1 MDFCKI
7 KEKVAKRDTIEIYP
21 DFVVGRNSDLMVR
34 GKAFY
39 AVWDDEAKIWS
50 RNALDTQHIV
60 DRELEVIT
68 KDKKNSNPDSRYNVK
83 YMREYSSGS
92 WDTFMRFLSKA
103 PDNFKQLDEKVTYAS
118 TEVKKNDYVSKRLPY
133 DLRDE
138 TCESYEELI
147 STLYTAEE
155 RHKLEWAIGSV
166 LAGDGKN
173 IQKFIVL
180 YGEGGSGKSTV
191 LNIIEKLFEGY
202 TAVFNAKELT
212 GANNQYV
219 SGAIFNN
226 DPLVAIQ
233 HDGDLSNIKDNSKL
247 NSIVSHE
254 IMDVNEK
261 YKSQYSARCNA
272 FLFMGTNKPVKI
284 TDAKSGI
291 IRRLIDVKPSGNKV
305 PKDRYDILVSRIDFE
320 LGAIANH
327 CLQVYKSAG
336 KNYYNGYRPMDMMDK
351 TDYFFNFVQDNMHA
365 FTREKYVTLKSAYA
379 LYKEYCAETSSEYIL
394 QRQIFREELK
404 NYFKNYYKDYWYD
417 RSLHLRNIYMDFRY
431 ELFAATAG
439 EIERDET
446 NSDSWIKFGDNTV
459 SVLDKEL
466 ADSPAQYANQYE
478 TPNKSWD
485 KVNTRLSDLD
495 TSKLHYILPK
505 NPNHIVV
512 DFDLKDDNGEKS
524 YKLNLE
530 AASKFPPTYAE
541 TSKSGA
547 GIHLHYIY
555 DGDVDMLSRLY
566 DDNIEIKVFTGNSSI
581 RRKLSKCND
590 LPIAHISDGLPL
602 REGSKKMIFFENIT
616 NEKAIRTIIIK
627 NLRKE
632 YHANT
637 KPSIDFIY
645 DTLEKAYDSGLK
657 YDVSDLRND
666 VLTFAMRSSNKSDYC
681 VKLVGKMKFKSEE
694 PSENKEVEGV
704 KDTPVFFDIEIF
716 PNLFVVCWKLA
727 CDHKVVPMINPTPA
741 QIEDLLKFKLIGFN
755 NRKYDNHILYAAMM
769 GYTPMQLFKLSQ
781 KIINDKKGF
790 FGEAYNLS
798 YTDVYDFASE
808 KMSLKKWEIK
818 LGIHHQENNYPWD
831 QPVPEDKWNEI
842 ADYCCN
848 DVIAT
853 EAVYNCRHADFL
865 ARQILADVANMT
877 VNDTTNSLTT
887 RIIFGRNKKP
897 QSSFN
902 YRFMGEDESFTVVYK
917 NGEPVD
923 GYTVFGKDGKPIF
936 PGYKFEGGKSTYRGE
951 EVGEGGYVYAEPG
964 MYGRVV
970 TLDVASMHP
979 SSIIAE
985 MLFGPEYTKRF
996 QELLDARLAIKH
1008 KDFEKARTLLGGVLA
1023 KYLDNPD
1030 DAKVLSQALKIA
1042 INSVYGLT
1050 TASFENPF
1058 RDPRNI
1064 DNIVAKRGALFMI
1077 NLKHEV
1083 QKRGFTVVHI
1093 KTDSIKIADPS
1104 QEILD
1109 FVIEYGKQYGYNF
1122 EVEHIFERLCLVNDA
1137 VYIGKLAEDD
1147 EEWISDCKKEKAKAE
1162 EKNTPYIEPTRWTAT
1177 GTQFAVPYVFKTLF
1191 SHEEIEF
1198 EDMCETKSTS
1208 TALYLDM
1215 NEGMNDL
1222 PFDDDGN
1229 PNPEPHNYIFVGRV
1243 GAFTPVKEGSGGGEL
1258 MRIEKDGRYSAA
1270 TGTKGYRWMESEMV
1284 KKLGYTDRV
1293 DKTYYTNLV
1302 DNAVASL
1309 SEFGDV
1315 ERFLSDDSYEEF
1327 IMTDRLEETIVA

>member
-1 MDFCKI
+1 MEFCKI

-39 AVWDDEAKIWS
+39 AVWDEEAKIWS

-60 DRELEVIT
+60 DRELEAVS
-68 KDKKNSNPDSRYNVK
+68 KAKKNNSPDSRYNVK

-103 PDNFKQLDEKVTYAS
+103 PDNFKQLDEKVTFAS
-118 TEVKKNDYVSKRLPY
+118 TEVSKNDHVSKRLPY

-138 TCESYEELI
+138 KCEAYEELV
-147 STLYTAEE
+147 STLYSAEE

-166 LAGDGKN
+166 LAGDSKN

-180 YGEGGSGKSTV
+180 YGEGGSGKSTM

-305 PKDRYDILVSRIDFE
+305 QKEKYDILIDRIDFE

-327 CLQVYKSAG
+327 CLKVYKKAG

-351 TDYFFNFVQDNMHA
+351 TDYFFNFVQDNIYA
-365 FTREKYVTLKSAYA
+365 FTREEYVTLKSAYA
-379 LYKEYCAETSSEYIL
+379 LYKEYCVETSSEYIL

-404 NYFKNYYKDYWYD
+404 NYFKNYYKDYWD
-417 RSLHLRNIYMDFRY
+417 DNRTHLRNVYTDFRY
-431 ELFAATAG
+431 ELFTATAG
-439 EIERDET
+439 AVIHEESKEEPK
-446 NSDSWIKFGDNTV
+446 NNGWIKMDNGV
-459 SVLDKEL
+459 ESVLDKEL
-466 ADSPAQYANQYE
+466 SACPAQYANQYE
-478 TPNKSWD
+478 TPGKSWD
-485 KVNTRLSDLD
+485 KVKTRLSDLD

-505 NPNHIVV
+505 NPNHIMI
-512 DFDLKDDNGEKS
+512 DFDLKDENGKKS
-524 YKLNLE
+524 YELNVE

-541 TSKSGA
+541 TSKSGE

-581 RRKLSKCND
+581 RRKLIKCND
-590 LPIAHISDGLPL
+590 LPIAHISTGLPL
-602 REGSKKMIFFENIT
+602 RGESKKMIFFENVT

-632 YHANT
+632 YHPNT
-637 KPSIDFIY
+637 KPSIDFIH
-645 DTLEKAYDSGLK
+645 DTLEKAYNSGLK
-657 YDVSDLRND
+657 YDVSDLQND
-666 VLTFAMRSSNKSDYC
+666 VLAFAMNSSNKSDYC
-681 VKLVGKMKFKSEE
+681 VKLVTKMKFKSEE

-704 KDTPVFFDIEIF
+704 RETPVFYDIEVF
-716 PNLFVVCWKLA
+716 PNLFIVCWKLA
-727 CDHKVVPMINPTPA
+727 GDHAVVPLINPSPA
-741 QIEDLLKFKLIGFN
+741 QIEDLMKYKLIGFN

-769 GYTPMQLFKLSQ
+769 GYSNEQLFRLSQ
-781 KIINDKKGF
+781 KIIEEKKGF

-831 QPVPEDKWNEI
+831 QPVPEDKWIEI

-853 EAVYNCRHADFL
+853 EAVYNHRHADFL
-865 ARQILADVANMT
+865 ARQILADVAAMT

-897 QSSFN
+897 QNSFN

-917 NGEPVD
+917 DGEPVD

-951 EVGEGGYVYAEPG
+951 DVGEGGYVYAEPG

-985 MLFGPEYTKRF
+985 MLFGPEYTARF
-996 QELLDARLAIKH
+996 QDLLDARLAIKH
-1008 KDFEKARTLLGGVLA
+1008 KDFEKAKTMLGGVLA

-1083 QKRGFTVVHI
+1083 QKRGYTVVHI

-1109 FVIEYGKQYGYNF
+1109 FVMDYGKQYGYNF
-1122 EVEHIFERLCLVNDA
+1122 EIEHIFERICLVNDA

-1147 EEWISDCKKEKAKAE
+1147 PD
-1162 EKNTPYIEPTRWTAT
+1162 EPGEWTAT

-1191 SHEEIEF
+1191 SHEDITF
-1198 EDMCETKSTS
+1198 EDMCETKSTN

-1215 NEGMNDL
+1215 NEGLSDL

-1229 PNPEPHNYIFVGRV
+1229 PNPDPHNYIFVGKV
-1243 GAFTPVKEGSGGGEL
+1243 GAFTPVKEGTGGGEL
-1258 MRIEKDGRYSAA
+1258 LRLEKDGRYSAA

-1284 KKLGYTDRV
+1284 KKLNCMDSI
-1293 DKTYYTNLV
+1293 DKSYYTKLV
-1302 DNAVASL
+1302 DNAIDSL

-1315 ERFLSDDSYEEF
+1315 ERFLSDDSYE
-1327 IMTDRLEETIVA
+1327 ILETNVA